1 MNDLRLSKNFTLTEM
16 TVSQTAAR
24 QGIANDPPEAA
35 IAALRQ
41 LCTEVLEPVRQ
52 HFDRPVIVSSGY
64 RSPEL
69 NRAIGGSG
77 SSQHCK
83 GEAAD
88 FTVPGV
94 SVLDLARWMH
104 RNLDYDQLIY
114 EFGRWVHVSYR
125 SGRLR
130 NQELSARR
138 IAGRTQYLP
147 GILA

>member
-1 MNDLRLSKNFTLTEM
+1 MNDLRLSPHFSLAEVTA
-16 TVSQTAAR
+16 SQTAVR
-24 QGIANDPPEAA
+24 RGIANDPPQAA
-35 IAALRQ
+35 IAALKK
-41 LCTEVLEPVRQ
+41 LCTEVLEPVRL

-94 SVLDLARWMH
+94 SVLDLAQWIQ
-104 RNLDYDQLIY
+104 RNLNYDQLIY

-147 GILA
+147 GIHA